1 MRKLSIRAADLL
13 AAIKSNSFSQN
24 EVMNL
29 ILNLLAP
36 ADKILQQRSTSL
48 VEGYD
53 VINSTITMIR
63 KLKTSFKNTAK
74 ASTTSAKSQFHR
86 DSEDVI
92 TEHIGIH
99 NESESLNLKPSYFE
113 IIDIIQSEFS
123 HRFSCSFTGI
133 ELLSRQGRITTSL
146 LFVQFNYRKC
156 Q

>member
-1 MRKLSIRAADLL
+1 
-13 AAIKSNSFSQN
+13 
-24 EVMNL
+24 MNL

-63 KLKTSFKNTAK
+63 KLITSFKNTAK
-74 ASTTSAKSQFHR
+74 ASTTSAKCQFHR

-113 IIDIIQSEFS
+113 IIDIIQSEFT
-123 HRFSCSFTGI
+123 TGFRALSPASNYFLDKE
-133 ELLSRQGRITTSL
+133 ELQPHCFLVNSTTESVSEDL
-146 LFVQFNYRKC
+146 LDAETTMKSIVSSTWCAFE
-156 Q
+156 

>member
-1 MRKLSIRAADLL
+1 
-13 AAIKSNSFSQN
+13 
-24 EVMNL
+24 MNL

-113 IIDIIQSEFS
+113 IIDII
-123 HRFSCSFTGI
+123 
-133 ELLSRQGRITTSL
+133 
-146 LFVQFNYRKC
+146 
-156 Q
+156 